1 MAEQQKLIDQI
12 ASLTK
17 INEEMP
23 EQIKKY
29 ILL

>member
-1 MAEQQKLIDQI
+1 MSEQQKLIDQI

-17 INEEMP
+17 INEEMS

-29 ILL
+29 VLL